1 MSTNSRIGIKRLDGT
16 EKYIYCHW
24 DGYVEH
30 NGLLLQLCYDTPE
43 KIEKLLDL
51 GDLSSLGEYLET
63 DQPHS
68 FDNPKPDVCIAY
80 HRDRGE
86 ELRFSSGEQE
96 FNYTFDESSGV
107 WIASQKTYKEIK
119 SKYINVSHEYQ
130 EMKTNLLIDE
140 IIDKQDFILNNWID
154 DEFATKENLIE
165 ILVNNAKV
173 QAEIANKR
181 KAEEYDFYYRAYCD

>member
-63 DQPHS
+63 DHPHS

-80 HRDRGE
+80 HRDRGD
-86 ELRFSSGEQE
+86 ELEFSFAEQE

-107 WIASQKTYKEIK
+107 WIVDQYSYDCIS
-119 SKYINVSHEYQ
+119 SKYIYSKFEYRC
-130 EMKTNLLIDE
+130 KSTNFLIDE
-140 IIDKQDFILNNWID
+140 IMRCKDSIIEYWID
-154 DEFATKENLIE
+154 DEFAKKDNLIE
-165 ILVNNAKV
+165 TLLNNAKV

-181 KAEEYDFYYRAYCD
+181 KAEEYDFWYRAYCD

>member
-1 MSTNSRIGIKRLDGT
+1 MSTNSIIGIKRLDGT

-24 DGYVEH
+24 DGYVEG

-43 KIEKLLDL
+43 KIERLLDL
-51 GDLSSLGEYLET
+51 GDLSTLNEYLET

-68 FDNPKPDVCIAY
+68 FDNPQPNVCVAY

-86 ELRFSSGEQE
+86 ELEFSSGEQQ
-96 FNYTFDESSGV
+96 FNYTFDETSGV
-107 WIASQKTYKEIK
+107 WIVSQKTYKEIK
-119 SKYINVSHEYQ
+119 SKYVNVSHAYQ

-140 IIDKQDFILNNWID
+140 IMDKRDFILNNWID

-165 ILVNNAKV
+165 TLVNNAKV